1 MAQKIASLIG
11 VTDAAVEKLK
21 AILEEEDAVDAAL
34 RVMVVPNGQ
43 GLEYMLT
50 LETEPKED
58 DLISEFSGVRVVI
71 DEDSAPLMEGAE
83 IDYVED
89 LMRSGFVISN
99 PNFPAGGG
107 GCGGGGE
114 CGCGGN
120 CACGASH

>member
-1 MAQKIASLIG
+1 MAQVSTSLIE

-21 AILEEEDAVDAAL
+21 AILAEEEAKEAAL

-43 GLEYMLT
+43 SLEYMLT

-58 DLISEFSGVRVVI
+58 DLLCEFSGVRVVI
-71 DEDSAPLMEGAE
+71 DEDSAPLMEGAQ

-89 LMRSGFVISN
+89 LMRSGFTISN
-99 PNFPAGGG
+99 PNFPTGG
-107 GCGGGGE
+107 GCGGGGG

-120 CACGASH
+120 CACGANN

>member
-1 MAQKIASLIG
+1 MAQQVTSLIG

-21 AILEEEDAVDAAL
+21 AILLEEDAADAAL

-43 GLEYMLT
+43 GVEYMLT
-50 LETEPKED
+50 LETDPKED
-58 DLISEFSGVRVVI
+58 DLISEFSGVKVVI

-99 PNFPAGGG
+99 PNFSVGG
-107 GCGGGGE
+107 GCGSGE

-120 CACGASH
+120 CACGAGH

>member
-1 MAQKIASLIG
+1 MAQQTTSLIG
-11 VTDAAVEKLK
+11 ITDAAVEKLK
-21 AILEEEDAVDAAL
+21 AILVEEEAENAAL
-34 RVMVVPNGQ
+34 RVMVVPNGN

-58 DLISEFSGVRVVI
+58 DLISEFAGVRVVI

-107 GCGGGGE
+107 GCGGGG

-120 CACGASH
+120 CSCGASH

>member
-1 MAQKIASLIG
+1 MAQVSTSLIE

-21 AILEEEDAVDAAL
+21 AILAEEEAKEAAL

-43 GLEYMLT
+43 SLEYMLT

-58 DLISEFSGVRVVI
+58 DLLCEFSGVRVVI
-71 DEDSAPLMEGAE
+71 DEDSAPLMEGAQ

-89 LMRSGFVISN
+89 LMRSGFTISN
-99 PNFPAGGG
+99 PNFPTGG
-107 GCGGGGE
+107 GCGGGG

-120 CACGASH
+120 CACGANH